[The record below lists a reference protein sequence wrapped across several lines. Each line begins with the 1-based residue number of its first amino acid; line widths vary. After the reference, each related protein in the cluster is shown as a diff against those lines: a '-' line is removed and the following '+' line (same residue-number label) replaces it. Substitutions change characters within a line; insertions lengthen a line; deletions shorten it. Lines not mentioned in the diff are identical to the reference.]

1 MEDYQKNNYT
11 SEIKSFF
18 LNSET
23 NRKQLLKTK
32 DLLQNQYAV
41 MGRIK
46 DQSVACYLMLKDF
59 LQDDSEL
66 PEVFDQ
72 LQLKYKINTPE
83 EFLGIYSKGNFKM
96 TIELRDNIM
105 YLVPPRN
112 SSDAVLES
120 LILQEIGKD
129 TLASIVGKRTL
140 MKFKR
145 DAKGKIEGFAFISSV
160 TNKEMSSFK
169 KEE

>member
-11 SEIKSFF
+11 SEIKNFF
-18 LNSET
+18 LNSEI

-46 DQSVACYLMLKDF
+46 DQSVSCYLLIKDF

-66 PEVFDQ
+66 PEVFNQ

-83 EFLGIYSKGNFKM
+83 EFLGTYSSGNFKM
-96 TIELRDNIM
+96 NIELRDNIM
-105 YLVPPRN
+105 YLVPPN
-112 SSDAVLES
+112 SSDAILES

-129 TLASIVGKRTL
+129 TLASLVGKISL
-140 MKFKR
+140 IKFKR
-145 DAKGKIEGFAFISSV
+145 DAEGQIEGFAFISSV